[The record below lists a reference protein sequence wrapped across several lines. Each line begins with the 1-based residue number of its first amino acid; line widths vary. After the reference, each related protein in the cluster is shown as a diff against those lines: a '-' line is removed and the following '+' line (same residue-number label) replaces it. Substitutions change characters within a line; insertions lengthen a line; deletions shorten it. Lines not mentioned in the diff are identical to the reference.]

1 MRRRDFLQF
10 GSSAAVAW
18 AMPALAQRGPVRRL
32 AYVHPASPVSQ
43 LTPEGARAVGNRAV
57 PAFFA
62 ELRRS
67 GFVEGENLL
76 VERYSGGGQ
85 TSRYPELAREVVATK
100 PDAIFTLTARMVRY
114 FSDATTTIPIIAYTS
129 DPVGNGHAVSLG
141 RPGGNVTGVIAE
153 PGFSVTEK
161 RFEILREVLPDLRSV
176 AILMPEVAF
185 SAPDGRRYAES
196 AQRAA
201 VTIVPW
207 GLKGL
212 INGAEYERVFNLSS
226 AAPADAVL
234 VPDAAEN
241 LLHRALIVR
250 LAQQRRI
257 LGIYP
262 SREYAEAGGVIAFGP
277 DYVELFGYSAAC
289 VARVFAGTPPGEIPI
304 YQPQR
309 FEVVINLKGANEI
322 GITLPASLLVGA
334 DAVIE

>member
-1 MRRRDFLQF
+1 MT
-10 GSSAAVAW
+10 
-18 AMPALAQRGPVRRL
+18 PA
-32 AYVHPASPVSQ
+32 
-43 LTPEGARAVGNRAV
+43 GARAVGNRAV

-62 ELRRS
+62 ELRRL

-85 TSRYPELAREVVATK
+85 SNRYPELAREVVATK
-100 PDAIFTLTARMVRY
+100 PDAIFTMTARMVRY
-114 FSDATTTIPIIAYTS
+114 FAEATTTIPIIAYTS
-129 DPVGNGHAVSLG
+129 DPVGNGHAASLA
-141 RPGGNVTGVIAE
+141 RPGGNVTGVHAE
-153 PGFSVTEK
+153 PGFSITEK
-161 RFEILREVLPDLRSV
+161 RFELLREVLPGLRTV
-176 AILMPEVAF
+176 ALLMPEVAF

-196 AQRAA
+196 AQRAD

-207 GLKGL
+207 GLTGL
-212 INGAEYERVFNLSS
+212 INGAEYERVFNLSA
-226 AAPADAVL
+226 AAPVDAVL

-241 LLHRALIVR
+241 FAHRALIVR

-277 DYVELFGYSAAC
+277 DYAELLSYCAAC
-289 VARVFAGTPPGEIPI
+289 VVRVFAGTPAGEIPI

-309 FEVVINLKGANEI
+309 FEVVINLQGANEI